1 MNPMNPPSPRPPG
14 ARIPLAWRN
23 LTENKRRLA
32 ASLAGTAFAV
42 ALMFMEN
49 GFRNALL
56 DSMVNV
62 IDRFDCQL
70 VVASRTLY
78 TLSIPF
84 SFPLRRVEQAKA
96 IEGVVSGGPLYVET
110 RRSFWRNPT
119 TGLTHRVCVLA
130 YPPEDD
136 LLDLEP
142 VRSQRDAWAP
152 EGEAMA
158 DTRSRA
164 EFFGGFAPGVV
175 SELSG
180 RTVRVVGTF
189 AVGTNLQTDGNL
201 VVSDRTLLKVFPDR
215 LGATAGDRL
224 VTLGLL
230 RVRPGADVGRLRA
243 AVEAALPP
251 DVRVFTKEGFIA
263 KERDFWDK
271 VAPVGTVFLIGV
283 VMGFIVGMVIC
294 YQVLFADITDRLGEF
309 ATLKAMGYSNLR
321 LSRVVVAQAV
331 YLALLGYALGL
342 AVSLPLFGWVHEATG
357 LPMDLKPGDSL
368 AILGLTVVMCVLSG
382 AYAARQVFA
391 TDPAT
396 LFQ

>member
-1 MNPMNPPSPRPPG
+1 MNAANPPSQRPPG
-14 ARIPLAWRN
+14 GRIPLAWRN
-23 LTENKRRLA
+23 LTESKRRLA

-42 ALMFMEN
+42 TLMFMEN

-84 SFPLRRVEQAKA
+84 SFPLQRVDQAKA
-96 IEGVVSGGPLYVET
+96 VDGVASGGPLYMET

-119 TGLTHRVCVLA
+119 TGLAHRICVLA
-130 YPPEDD
+130 YPPDDD
-136 LLDLEP
+136 LLDIEP
-142 VRSQRDAWAP
+142 VRHQRDGWAV
-152 EGEAMA
+152 EGAAMA
-158 DTRSRA
+158 DTLSKP
-164 EFFGGFAPGVV
+164 EIFGGFAPGVV

-180 RTVRVVGTF
+180 RRVRVVGTF
-189 AVGTNLQTDGNL
+189 EVGTNLQTDGNL

-215 LGATAGDRL
+215 LGATPGDRL

-230 RVRPGADVGRLRA
+230 RARPGVDVDRLRET
-243 AVEAALPP
+243 VEGALPD
-251 DVRVFTKEGFIA
+251 DVRVFTKAGFIA
-263 KERDFWDK
+263 KERAFWDK

-294 YQVLFADITDRLGEF
+294 YQVLFADISDRLGEF

-321 LSRVVVAQAV
+321 LSGVVVTQAV
-331 YLALLGYALGL
+331 YLALMGYALGL
-342 AVSLPLFGWVHEATG
+342 AVSLPLFGWVHGATG
-357 LPMDLKPGDSL
+357 LPMNLKAVDSL
-368 AILGLTVVMCVLSG
+368 TILGLTVVMCVLSG
-382 AYAARQVFA
+382 GYAARQVFT
-391 TDPAT
+391 TDPAL